1 MNSTNKTLATSAAA
15 VSLIALTGLVPAAH
29 AQESVA
35 APSVGYDKG
44 FFIESADGAFSM
56 KTQARVQFRY
66 TFTSAHVEN
75 PVGEDSRD
83 NTSVLTVHR
92 ARLGF
97 AGHAFSED
105 LAYKLQADFG
115 RGTVT
120 LKDFYIDYRI
130 AGDALVR
137 VGQYKRPFSRQQIT
151 SSGNLEFVDRAIT
164 DRYYTAGRDVGL
176 TIHNNYEKSP
186 EIEWAVGLFNGAGE
200 NQVPGDFSP
209 AVVARAGYNQG
220 DVKGYSEADLD
231 GGPLRF
237 GVGASALGFLND
249 IVIGEDTVLSGIR
262 AELDYIVKV
271 EGFSTTGGVYFSTL
285 QDGDGLGDQTTDAIG
300 FHLQAGY
307 TVDKMHQ
314 VAGRYSLIAPEAE
327 GAGNQQEA
335 SLVYSLYQFGHGFK
349 WQTDVTIG
357 LDEGQDFGDE
367 IQARSQVQLAF

>member
-1 MNSTNKTLATSAAA
+1 MNSISKALATSA
-15 VSLIALTGLVPAAH
+15 VVGSLISLAGIVREAH
-29 AQESVA
+29 AQESAA

-44 FFIESADGAFSM
+44 FFVESADGAFSM

-66 TFTSAHVEN
+66 TFTSAAVED
-75 PVGEDSRD
+75 PAGDDTRD
-83 NTSVLTVHR
+83 NASVLTVHR
-92 ARLGF
+92 ARLAFG
-97 AGHAFSED
+97 GHAFTED

-115 RGTVT
+115 RGSAT
-120 LKDFYIDYRI
+120 LKDFYVDYRI

-137 VGQYKRPFSRQQIT
+137 FGQYKRPFSRQQIT
-151 SSGNLEFVDRAIT
+151 SSGNLELVDRAIT

-186 EIEWAVGLFNGAGE
+186 EIEWAVGVFNGAGE
-200 NQVPGDFSP
+200 NQVPADFSP
-209 AVVARAGYNQG
+209 AVVARVGYNQG

-249 IVIGEDTVLSGIR
+249 IVVGEATLSGLR
-262 AELDYIVKV
+262 SELDYIVKV
-271 EGFSTTGGVYFSTL
+271 EGFSSTGGVYFSTV
-285 QDGDGLGDQTTDAIG
+285 QDGESFGDQTADAIG
-300 FHLQAGY
+300 FHIQAGY
-307 TVDKMHQ
+307 TLDKMHQ

-349 WQTDVTIG
+349 WQTDVTVG

>member
-1 MNSTNKTLATSAAA
+1 MNSTSKVLTTSAA
-15 VSLIALTGLVPAAH
+15 VGSLIALAGFVREAH

-44 FFIESADGAFSM
+44 FFVESADGAFSM

-66 TFTSAHVEN
+66 TFTSAAVED
-75 PVGEDSRD
+75 PAGDDTRD

-92 ARLGF
+92 ARLTFG
-97 AGHAFSED
+97 GHAFTED

-115 RGTVT
+115 RGAVT
-120 LKDFYIDYRI
+120 LKDFYVDYRI

-137 VGQYKRPFSRQQIT
+137 FGQYKRPFSRQQIT

-186 EIEWAVGLFNGAGE
+186 EIEWAVGVFNGAGE
-200 NQVPGDFSP
+200 NQVPADSGP
-209 AVVARAGYNQG
+209 AVVARVGYNQG

-249 IVIGEDTVLSGIR
+249 IVVGEATLSGIR
-262 AELDYIVKV
+262 SELDYIVKV
-271 EGFSTTGGVYFSTL
+271 EGFSSTGGVYFSTV
-285 QDGDGLGDQTTDAIG
+285 QDGEGLGDQTADAIG
-300 FHLQAGY
+300 FHIQAGY
-307 TVDKMHQ
+307 TVNKMHQ

-335 SLVYSLYQFGHGFK
+335 SLVYSLYRFGHGFK
-349 WQTDVTIG
+349 WQTDVTVG
-357 LDEGQDFGDE
+357 LDEGQGFGDE